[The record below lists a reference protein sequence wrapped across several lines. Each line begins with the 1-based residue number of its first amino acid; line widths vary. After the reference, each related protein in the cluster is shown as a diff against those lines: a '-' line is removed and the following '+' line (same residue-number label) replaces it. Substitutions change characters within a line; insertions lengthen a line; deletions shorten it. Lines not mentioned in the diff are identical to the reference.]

1 MSRTPRRVSKRRP
14 RVIVVGNH
22 KGGSGKTTLA
32 MHMVVALLKE
42 GKRVACFDMD
52 RRQQTL
58 TRYIENR
65 REWAAQTRLA
75 LEVPHHCPVSAAIG
89 EGEAG
94 IVRAFIERLKEVQRG
109 FDFIVIDTPG
119 GDDHLSLLAH
129 GMADTLV
136 TPINDSFIDLDAI
149 MKVGP
154 SKDFEPSCYAET
166 VAAARRGRKSVSSQP
181 IDWIVVRNRLAP
193 GVAPVGQGVGEVLE
207 LKAQKIGYRV
217 APGLSERLVFR
228 AFFPIGATAFDP
240 LEDTHLEGQPLM
252 SHLLAR
258 MEVRQL
264 IETIGLV
271 SSTVVPGNAPPQVAP
286 SQQAQ
291 GQAVRLPPVS
301 TLEDTPVAM
310 TGP

>member
-109 FDFIVIDTPG
+109 FDFIVI
-119 GDDHLSLLAH
+119 
-129 GMADTLV
+129 
-136 TPINDSFIDLDAI
+136 
-149 MKVGP
+149 
-154 SKDFEPSCYAET
+154 
-166 VAAARRGRKSVSSQP
+166 
-181 IDWIVVRNRLAP
+181 
-193 GVAPVGQGVGEVLE
+193 
-207 LKAQKIGYRV
+207 
-217 APGLSERLVFR
+217 
-228 AFFPIGATAFDP
+228 
-240 LEDTHLEGQPLM
+240 
-252 SHLLAR
+252 
-258 MEVRQL
+258 
-264 IETIGLV
+264 
-271 SSTVVPGNAPPQVAP
+271 
-286 SQQAQ
+286 
-291 GQAVRLPPVS
+291 
-301 TLEDTPVAM
+301 
-310 TGP
+310 